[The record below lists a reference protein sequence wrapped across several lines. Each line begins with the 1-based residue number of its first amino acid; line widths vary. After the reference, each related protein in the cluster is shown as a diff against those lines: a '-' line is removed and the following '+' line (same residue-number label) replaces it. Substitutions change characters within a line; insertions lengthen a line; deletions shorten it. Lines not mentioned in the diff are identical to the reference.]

1 MNLFRNALIY
11 FFMQWLIMTTPRTLF
26 AYKQLNA
33 NSKNWSE
40 WAKKLSWRKKFWF
53 WKTLGLFLLF
63 FIIAGILVVSIWM
76 EINVFKNLPDVSQ
89 VKDMVFSQATVIQD
103 RNGVELYK
111 FFDENREYIDIEQ
124 MSDNMINAIV
134 AMEDQ
139 NYWEH
144 EWLDPWGIFRA
155 AIKGK
160 WWASTLPQQLM
171 TNVFKLK
178 AWLTSA
184 NKSKIGYYADKV
196 AYKLR
201 QIVLAKR
208 LNSTFQKQ
216 VKKENPNL
224 SNSEAKKEM
233 KKKVLELYLN
243 YIEFWNNSFGVEAA
257 AKSFFGVSAKD
268 LTVAQSAILASLPKW
283 PWSYSPFTE
292 SGRKKLMWY
301 FKITD
306 VAWNE
311 YPYDGTLKENIISR
325 FSDAVQQADFSN
337 KKSWNSSVNLLQWLG
352 SFTLVMDGKE
362 YYVTFYNWRKDVVLS
377 RMFEDDYITE
387 EEYKKAEIES
397 LTVEFK
403 SAAFSI
409 KAPHFVFWVKEL
421 LEEQYW
427 EDAVLEWW
435 LVVKTSL
442 DYNIQQMAEQAFQN
456 NVRTLYENWANNS
469 SLLYVNTD
477 NWDVLAYVGS
487 LDYFNEEI
495 QWQNDM
501 VKSRRQSGSSIKPLI
516 YALGFMKLPI
526 TLDTP
531 IYDIAYQVG
540 PDRPNNADNKFD
552 WLMTLKAALWHSR
565 NIPAIKMFLAEW
577 WENVVKPFLQSLWLP
592 LSDDINYWY
601 PLAIWAAEINLLE
614 FADAYSYLTT
624 ETPAELDPILEI
636 TSADWS
642 VLYTKEVVEKEDLIP
657 AWVRYLIWKILS
669 EPANRLAGW
678 VNKFNV
684 SWLTYA
690 LKTWTSNM
698 KTEKWNRPRDG
709 LVAAYTPDNLI
720 LMWAGNADASPM
732 NSNAYWWTIHAQPLK
747 EFLWWLVQWWYIT
760 NREMTNVD
768 TASVSISKITWK
780 IPSQTT
786 PAEFITSTLW
796 FAGNLPK
803 ESEGEVTVYEYDAAC
818 LWVVSPITPIEEVK
832 KWYYMKLSSFMP
844 NNDDL
849 EWIKEWWAT
858 RAKIPVGWEWAA
870 SFNILST
877 IPEWYCENREPTMS
891 DAIKVS
897 IIDPETNQ
905 RISSKPS
912 IMYSVK
918 SDSLLRNLQITVDWT
933 LVFSKEYK
941 RQTEDLSTTDI
952 DLSNFAAWTHTI
964 TVQAMDANWNMN
976 KASISDVL
984 EAGDAEPPY
993 LVAEQSKKQDK
1004 WDWQYQVTLVF
1015 DDRLSWIPGGS
1026 VSVWWSVITSFPWRL
1041 VTFTTSAESVD
1052 VEVKDNFGNVLH
1064 QTINLAD
1071 L

>member
-1 MNLFRNALIY
+1 MS
-11 FFMQWLIMTTPRTLF
+11 TPRTIF
-26 AYKQLNA
+26 AYKQLNN
-33 NSKNWSE
+33 NSRNWSE
-40 WAKKLSWRKKFWF
+40 WAKKISWKKKFWF
-53 WKTLGLFLLF
+53 WKFLWIFLLF
-63 FIIAGILVVSIWM
+63 LIIAWIWVVAIWM

-111 FFDENREYIDIEQ
+111 FFDENREYVEIDKI
-124 MSDNMINAIV
+124 SDHMINAIV

-155 AIKGK
+155 ALKGK
-160 WWASTLPQQLM
+160 WGASTLPQQLM

-178 AWLTSA
+178 AGLTSA
-184 NKSKIGYYADKV
+184 NKSKIWYYTDKV

-224 SNSEAKKEM
+224 SNTEAKKEM

-257 AKSFFGVSAKD
+257 AKAFFGVSAKD
-268 LTVAQSAILASLPKW
+268 LTIAQSAILASLPKW
-283 PWSYSPFTE
+283 PGQYSPLTE

-306 VAWNE
+306 VAWTE
-311 YPYDGTLKENIISR
+311 YPYDGALKQDIIAK
-325 FSDAVQQADFSN
+325 FSDAIQKADFSN

-352 SFTLVMDGKE
+352 SFTLVRDGKE

-403 SAAFSI
+403 SATFAI
-409 KAPHFVFWVKEL
+409 KAPHFVFWIKEL

-427 EDAVLEWW
+427 EDAVLEGG
-435 LVVKTSL
+435 LIVKTSL
-442 DYNIQQMAEQAFQN
+442 DYNVQQMAEEAFRN

-487 LDYFNEEI
+487 LDYFNEDI

-516 YALGFMKLPI
+516 YALWFMKLPL

-531 IYDIAYQVG
+531 IYDIDFQVG
-540 PDRPNNADNKFD
+540 PDRPNNADNKFE
-552 WLMTLKAALWHSR
+552 WMLPLKTALWHSR
-565 NIPAIKMFLAEW
+565 NIPAIKMFLAVW
-577 WENVVKPFLQSLWLP
+577 WEAVVKPFLKSLGLP
-592 LSDDINYWY
+592 LLDDMNYWY
-601 PLAIWAAEINLLE
+601 PLAIWAAEISLLE
-614 FADAYSYLTT
+614 FANAYRYLTT
-624 ETPAELDPILEI
+624 ETPAEINPILEI
-636 TSADWS
+636 TAADWS
-642 VLYTKEVVEKEDLIP
+642 VLYKKEVKESEDLIP

-684 SWLTYA
+684 AGLTYA

-698 KTEKWNRPRDG
+698 KTEKWNRPRDW
-709 LVAAYTPDNLI
+709 LVAAYTPGNLI

-747 EFLWWLVQWWYIT
+747 EFLWGLLKWWYIV
-760 NREMTNVD
+760 NKEMPNVE
-768 TASVSISKITWK
+768 TSNISICKLTWK
-780 IPSQTT
+780 LPSQTT
-786 PAEFITSTLW
+786 PGELIVSTMW
-796 FAGNLPK
+796 YVNNLPK
-803 ESEGEVTVYEYDAAC
+803 ESDGDVTRYEYDASC
-818 LWVVSPITPIEEVK
+818 LWLVSPMTPPEETKV
-832 KWYYMKLSSFMP
+832 WYFINLSSFMP
-844 NNDDL
+844 GNNDL
-849 EWIKEWWAT
+849 ESIKEWRT
-858 RAKIPVGWEWAA
+858 NRAKVANWLEWWWGL
-870 SFNILST
+870 NILT
-877 IPEWYCENREPTMS
+877 KVPEWYCENREPSVS
-891 DAIKVS
+891 DSITVS
-897 IIDPETNQ
+897 IIDPESNQ
-905 RISSKPS
+905 KISAKPS

-918 SDSLLRNLQITVDWT
+918 SSAILKSLTIYVDWT
-933 LVFSKEYK
+933 SVFSKNYT
-941 RQTEDLSTTDI
+941 RQTEDLATSDI
-952 DLSNFAAWTHTI
+952 DLSNFEPGNHTI
-964 TVQAMDANWNMN
+964 TVQAMDNNGNMN
-976 KASISDVL
+976 SDSITDVL
-984 EAGDAEPPY
+984 EASDNEPPY
-993 LVAEQSKKQDK
+993 LVTQQSKKQEI
-1004 WDWQYQVTLVF
+1004 WEWEYQITLVF
-1015 DDRLSWIPGGS
+1015 DDHLSWVP
-1026 VSVWWSVITSFPWRL
+1026 WWSISANWSIITSFKWRL
-1041 VTFTTSAESVD
+1041 ASFTTTSESID
-1052 VEVKDNFGNVLH
+1052 VEVIDNFGNKLN
-1064 QTINLAD
+1064 QTINIAD